1 MKRKYMALFL
11 AAVLCFGFAGCGKS
25 NETPTAEV
33 TVWTV
38 QPTEKILSDLT
49 YSAQETAG
57 RTMEIYAYRNDY
69 EAGQII
75 LTPSADVG
83 SYDIE
88 LYDLHS
94 AEGNTLPASDFTVY
108 NQKYY
113 EIDEHT
119 RNTNGELGLYPDA
132 LLPFETAKAYG
143 ENTIEAGRN
152 QGIWIT
158 LKTSD
163 TQAAGVYTG
172 SFTVTCDGT
181 EYAVPVSV
189 TVWDAA
195 VSEETHTRSM
205 YGVDAYWSMG
215 GASWAT
221 MANGEKDD
229 SYEML
234 EKYGEALLQHRL
246 SPGYF
251 GADPQV
257 PDKYA
262 AAMFEAALDPR
273 CTTIRIPPRTTWE
286 YFESLNTLEVGQD
299 WIFYEEVLNAMAQEC
314 IDYYEETGTKVN
326 IFKKSITYFTQTD
339 EAYVGGRMYRPNKI
353 FAEVFDVQ
361 EEIAA
366 KWISGTLTCSDPT
379 FVAELAAEMLEMPQL
394 FVDRYNDELTAEGV
408 TWCPTIDR
416 YNTEYERMLYAADNP
431 DEKWWYTCN
440 NPQTPYPTLHV
451 DDPQQMLS
459 SRIMGWM
466 QFDYDVVGTLYW
478 NTTYY
483 VKASAGSATDLT
495 ELEDFYAGGR
505 REAIANGD
513 GYLFFPG
520 APYGIDGPVSTI
532 RLESLRD
539 GLEEYEVMY
548 AYEQRALAA
557 DSAADVRA
565 VLEYLYENL
574 YTGTKVST
582 DTETFLSARKSL
594 AELAVAAEKGVAV
607 TDVRVEDG
615 KQIFTVYAPSD
626 AAVTANGNT
635 LEGAVVGANKRY
647 EIEAVREDGT
657 NVLTFTAGDVS
668 VTLDLGGDEVQYGA
682 DSLVEGAELHDAE
695 GAAVDAF
702 PETGVAGSVYRLT
715 ATGEDPYVTLTGD
728 FFTGIDSDMTWVKLY
743 IYAEADTQ
751 IQLMTRYA
759 RQSVYSL
766 YSETMLAQG
775 LNELIINTRSMDLSS
790 LGSLQAVRLRIQP
803 ESVVYIVKGVV
814 KQ

>member
-1 MKRKYMALFL
+1 MKRKCMALFL

-143 ENTIEAGRN
+143 ENTIEAGHN

-189 TVWDAA
+189 TVWDTA
-195 VSEETHTRSM
+195 VSEETHTKSLF
-205 YGVDAYWSMG
+205 GVGQYWSYG
-215 GASWAT
+215 GNSIAALSG
-221 MANGEKDD
+221 GEKDD
-229 SYEML
+229 SYAMKA
-234 EKYGEALLQHRL
+234 KYTDFLLDYRL
-246 SPGYF
+246 SSGGIASYPTEEGY
-251 GADPQV
+251 AD
-257 PDKYA
+257 A
-262 AAMFEAALDPR
+262 LFEYALDSR
-273 CTTIRIPPRTTWE
+273 CTTISIQGIWTWE
-286 YFESLNTLEVGQD
+286 WSDILGGAEYGNDWAAYRDTLTRLAE
-299 WIFYEEVLNAMAQEC
+299 LC
-314 IDYYEETGTKVN
+314 ILRYEETGEKFNV
-326 IFKKSITYFTQTD
+326 FDKAVTYFTQTD
-339 EAYVGGRMYRPNKI
+339 EAYINNVMHRPNKI
-353 FAEVFDVQ
+353 FAEVFEVQ
-361 EEIAA
+361 EALAVE
-366 KWISGTLTCSDPT
+366 WEDTLICSDT
-379 FVAELAAEMLEMPQL
+379 DFVEELTDSMLAMEQL
-394 FVDRYNDELTAEGV
+394 FCDMYTDQLVVENVTYCPTVDRYDTA
-408 TWCPTIDR
+408 
-416 YNTEYERMLYAADNP
+416 YERAIYEEKSPGD
-431 DEKWWYTCN
+431 KWWYTCSV
-440 NPQTPYPTLHV
+440 PATPYPTYHI
-451 DDPQQMLS
+451 DDPQNMLS
-459 SRIMGWM
+459 SRLLSWM
-466 QFDYDVVGTLYW
+466 QFDYNVVGNLYW
-478 NTTYY
+478 TTTYFLKN
-483 VKASAGSATDLT
+483 VGSRAGLEA
-495 ELEDFYAGGR
+495 LEDYYQGGQHY
-505 REAIANGD
+505 EGTNGD
-513 GYLFFPG
+513 GHLLYPG
-520 APYGIDGPVSTI
+520 APYGIDGPVSSV
-532 RLESLRD
+532 RLESIRD

-574 YTGTKVST
+574 YIGTKVST

-594 AELAVAAEKGVAV
+594 AALAVAADKGVAV

-626 AAVTANGNT
+626 AAVTVNGNT
-635 LEGAVVGANKRY
+635 LEGAVVGENKRY
-647 EIEAVREDGT
+647 EIEAVRENGT
-657 NVLTFTAGDVS
+657 NVLAFTAGDVS

-702 PETGVAGSVYRLT
+702 PETGVTGSVYRLT

-751 IQLMTRYA
+751 VQLLFRYS
-759 RQSVYSL
+759 RQPIFRQYTDVRL
-766 YSETMLAQG
+766 HAGT
-775 LNELIINTRSMDLSS
+775 NEILINAAAIDFAG
-790 LGSLQAVRLRIQP
+790 LGSIEAARLRLT
-803 ESVVYIVKGVV
+803 EGDTVYIVGGVV